1 MATET
6 PKYHINIFFSKDDAG
21 FIADVPDL
29 KGCSAF
35 GKTPELALREV
46 QVAMKL
52 WLKAAK
58 SIRKPVPKPRYRPAI
73 YAVAS

>member
-1 MATET
+1 VL
-6 PKYHINIFFSKDDAG
+6 KYHINIFFSKDDAG